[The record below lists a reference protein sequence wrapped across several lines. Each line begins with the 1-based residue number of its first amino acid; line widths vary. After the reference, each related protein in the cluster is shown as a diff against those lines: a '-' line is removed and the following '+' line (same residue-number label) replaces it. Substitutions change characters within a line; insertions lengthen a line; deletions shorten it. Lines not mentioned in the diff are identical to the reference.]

1 MNRKVIALVEDPF
14 WRTKI
19 DNAAKSVG
27 ASTVF
32 LADPAGVAG
41 ALEPGAPVV
50 VVVDLA
56 LKSAPFETLA
66 ALKKADGTS
75 SVPVIGYFDM
85 ARKDLKEKAEKAGF
99 DEVFSRS
106 SFAERF
112 ADLVMKYLL
121 PGGARVEDEE
131 HELPEE

>member
-19 DNAAKSVG
+19 DTAVKSVG

-32 LADPAGVAG
+32 LSDPAGTRAAVD
-41 ALEPGAPVV
+41 PSAPVI

-56 LKSAPFETLA
+56 LKLPPFEAIA
-66 ALKKADGTS
+66 ALKKAKATAA
-75 SVPVIGYFDM
+75 VPVVGYFDM
-85 ARKDLKEKAEKAGF
+85 ARKDLKEKALAAGF
-99 DEVFSRS
+99 DEVLARS

-112 ADLVMKYLL
+112 ADLVLKYLL
-121 PGGARVEDEE
+121 PGGVRTEPDDN
-131 HELPEE
+131 ELPEE

>member
-19 DNAAKSVG
+19 DTAVKSVG

-32 LADPAGVAG
+32 LSDPSGTRAAVD
-41 ALEPGAPVV
+41 PSAPVI

-56 LKSAPFETLA
+56 LKIPPFEAIT
-66 ALKKADGTS
+66 ALKKAKATAA
-75 SVPVIGYFDM
+75 VPVVGYFDM
-85 ARKDLKEKAEKAGF
+85 ARKDLKEKALAAGF
-99 DEVFSRS
+99 DEVLARS

-112 ADLVMKYLL
+112 ADLVLKYLL
-121 PGGARVEDEE
+121 PGGVRMEPEDN
-131 HELPEE
+131 ELPEE

>member
-19 DNAAKSVG
+19 DNSAKSVG
-27 ASTVF
+27 ASAVF
-32 LADPAGVAG
+32 LSDPTGVGG

-56 LKSAPFETLA
+56 LKAAPFDTVA
-66 ALKKADGTS
+66 ALKGAPATA
-75 SVPVIGYFDM
+75 SVPVVGYFDL

-106 SFAERF
+106 AFAERF
-112 ADLVMKYLL
+112 ADLVLKYLL
-121 PGGARVEDEE
+121 PGGARVEEE
-131 HELPEE
+131 DRELPEE